1 LFTFVAA
8 ALLILIP
15 SVAAAQYPTR
25 APGAKPGPG
34 AQRTLPSE
42 TPPPMLEEVAFEQRL
57 DAQLPLDTVF
67 RDESGAAVRLG
78 DYFGDKP
85 VILSL
90 VYYDCPMLCTI
101 VLNGLTQ
108 SLNAVSFDIGNQFR
122 VVTVSFD
129 PEDTPEMA
137 AAKKQAYVQRYGRTG
152 AADGW
157 HFLTGDEASI
167 RELTDAVGFRYAYDA
182 RTGEYAHASGIMVA
196 TPEGRLARYF
206 YGVDYPSRDVRLGL
220 IEASQNRIG
229 NPVDQVLLYCFEYD
243 PTTGGYG
250 LVILR
255 LIRLGGIVTVAL
267 LGSFVI
273 VMLRRDRRQD
283 RAATP

>member
-1 LFTFVAA
+1 
-8 ALLILIP
+8 
-15 SVAAAQYPTR
+15 
-25 APGAKPGPG
+25 
-34 AQRTLPSE
+34 
-42 TPPPMLEEVAFEQRL
+42 MLEEVAFEQRL

-137 AAKKQAYVQRYGRTG
+137 AAKKQAYVQRYGRAG

-273 VMLRRDRRQD
+273 VMLRRDRRQE